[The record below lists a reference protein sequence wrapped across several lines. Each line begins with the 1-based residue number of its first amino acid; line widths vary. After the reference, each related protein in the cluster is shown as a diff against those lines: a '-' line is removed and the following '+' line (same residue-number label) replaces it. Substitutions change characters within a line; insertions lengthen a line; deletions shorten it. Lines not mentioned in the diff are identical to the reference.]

1 MVTSVMASMALK
13 PSPFQFFGKSRLQA
27 IQPPTRSS
35 SFRVMSKKAKK
46 VQTTQPFGQYM
57 LQNLPAVIPNF
68 WPGGGLELKDGVDA
82 SGRPAKGKGVYQ
94 FANKYGANV
103 DGYSP
108 IYNPEEWSPSGDYY
122 AGGKTGLLLWV
133 ATLAGILLGG
143 ALLVYNTS
151 ALAS

>member
-1 MVTSVMASMALK
+1 MATLVMASMAPK
-13 PSPFQFFGKSRLQA
+13 PSPFLGKSRFQG
-27 IQPPTRSS
+27 IQPSARSS
-35 SFRVMSKKAKK
+35 TFRVMSKKAKK
-46 VQTTQPFGQYM
+46 VQTTQPFG
-57 LQNLPAVIPNF
+57 
-68 WPGGGLELKDGVDA
+68 PGGGLELKEGVDA

-94 FANKYGANV
+94 FVSKYGANV

-108 IYNPEEWSPSGDYY
+108 IYNPEEWSPSGDFY